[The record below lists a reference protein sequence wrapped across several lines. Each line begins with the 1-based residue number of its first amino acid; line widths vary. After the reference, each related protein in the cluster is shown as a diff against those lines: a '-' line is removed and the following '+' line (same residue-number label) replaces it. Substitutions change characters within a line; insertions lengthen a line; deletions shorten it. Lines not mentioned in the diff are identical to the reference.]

1 MADGRGRGR
10 GEDGGLKGDGWLG
23 VLGAV
28 VDVEEFEG
36 AEDGLA
42 TAVGTL
48 TLFAFGG
55 NCWTRNDAERI
66 AMGLF
71 ESFGGDRA
79 MWEFEAALR
88 APQHPTGHVS
98 AYPLVLGLMYRG
110 RKGRRSGEK

>member
-1 MADGRGRGR
+1 MADGGG
-10 GEDGGLKGDGWLG
+10 GSVVGGDGGLEGGGLG
-23 VLGAV
+23 VLGTV
-28 VDVEEFEG
+28 VDVEEFKG

-42 TAVGTL
+42 TTVGTL

-66 AMGLF
+66 AMSLF
-71 ESFGGDRA
+71 ESLRGDRA

-88 APQHPTGHVS
+88 APQHPIGHVS